1 MSYLS
6 LGIANLTDH
15 IFGFYLA
22 LTASAMIGMGC
33 AIGESTIIGF
43 L

>member
-1 MSYLS
+1 LL
-6 LGIANLTDH
+6 LGIANLLDH
-15 IFGFYLA
+15 ILGFYLA
-22 LTASAMIGMGC
+22 IIASAMIGMGC